1 MSASIGQ
8 SIEAVCKEKGIDR
21 DVVIEA
27 VKEAVRAAARK
38 QFKSGEEIQVEW
50 SPETGLEIFASKVV
64 VETVENEGRELSLGE
79 ARELAGDEVEIGD
92 ELQLPLPVEDM
103 GRIAAQTAKQILFQ
117 KVRDAERANIYEQY
131 IDKVGDLVNGY
142 VKRFERGDII
152 VDLGTVEALL
162 PRNQQSRGETW
173 NQGERIRVVIDD
185 VSKESKGPQVI
196 VSRTSPEILK
206 RLFEMEVPE
215 IYDGTVVIKSAVRE
229 PGERAKIAV
238 ASTERDVDPVGACV
252 GMKGSRVQA
261 IIREL
266 RGEKIDIIEW
276 SDEPS
281 VFAANALSPAK
292 VNQVRITDIEH
303 RQMEV
308 IVNEDQLSLAIG
320 KRGQNVRLAT
330 KLVGWNIDIRSEEEL
345 KREVA
350 AQMGAMIASGESVP
364 LERLE
369 GMNPAMVSTLA
380 DHGIDDIESLANATV
395 DDIADF
401 LDVSIDQAEALIGA
415 AQTVVESARVAAES
429 EGAEGEEAQSEETGE
444 AGAASEQTPA
454 SAEAGVTES
463 SVDAVAAAGG
473 AGTGGEEPP
482 GVEGE
487 RPAAGPEGET
497 GFESEEGRTVEQHAA
512 SFEADPNADAGE
524 VEPSEAMIAEGYDEA
539 VETQPP
545 FMAEDLSPD
554 NLLAKDAAEPV
565 AATEVEQMSAD
576 ELLLQG
582 AGRDLR
588 PDTIT
593 PAPDIFSAEAAVIQN
608 HGAYTEEERPSTL
621 DAETSGVAGATV
633 REGEEAD
640 EESLVAPAALD
651 ETEEG
656 ETEVASPVADLG
668 GEASAPEVQVSSAPT
683 PAGRGEPTPVEN
695 VAEDEAE
702 DASGNVE

>member
-8 SIEAVCKEKGIDR
+8 SIDAVCKEKGIDR
-21 DVVIEA
+21 EVVIEA

-50 SPETGLEIFASKVV
+50 APESGLEIFASKVV
-64 VETVENEGRELSLGE
+64 VETVENPGRELSLDE
-79 ARELAGDEVEIGD
+79 AKELAGDEVEIGD

-117 KVRDAERANIYEQY
+117 KVRDAERQNIYEQY

-142 VKRFERGDII
+142 VKRFERGDLI
-152 VDLGTVEALL
+152 VDLGTVEAVLG
-162 PRNQQSRGETW
+162 RNGQSRGEQW

-185 VSKESKGPQVI
+185 VSKESKGPQVV
-196 VSRTSPEILK
+196 VSRTSPELLK

-350 AQMGAMIASGESVP
+350 AQMGAMIASGEAVP
-364 LERLE
+364 LERLQ

-380 DHGIDDIESLANATV
+380 NHGVEDIESLANATV
-395 DDIADF
+395 DNIAEF
-401 LDVSIDQAEALIGA
+401 LDMSIDQAEALIGA
-415 AQTVVESARVAAES
+415 AQVVVESARVAAET
-429 EGAEGEEAQSEETGE
+429 EGEEGEGGE
-444 AGAASEQTPA
+444 ASGEESDASNEP
-454 SAEAGVTES
+454 
-463 SVDAVAAAGG
+463 
-473 AGTGGEEPP
+473 GGEM
-482 GVEGE
+482 
-487 RPAAGPEGET
+487 A
-497 GFESEEGRTVEQHAA
+497 EEGQTIEQHAV
-512 SFEADPNADAGE
+512 SVEADPDAEVGE

-539 VETQPP
+539 ARTRPP

-554 NLLAKDAAEPV
+554 NILAQESAEPV
-565 AATEVEQMSAD
+565 ALTEVEQMSAD
-576 ELLLQG
+576 ELILQG

-593 PAPDIFSAEAAVIQN
+593 PAPDIFSSEAAVIQST
-608 HGAYTEEERPSTL
+608 GSFDEEERPSTL
-621 DAETSGVAGATV
+621 DVETNDVGGGIV
-633 REGEEAD
+633 RESD
-640 EESLVAPAALD
+640 EEYED
-651 ETEEG
+651 
-656 ETEVASPVADLG
+656 SPVSPRGDFAT
-668 GEASAPEVQVSSAPT
+668 EASAPEVQTSSE
-683 PAGRGEPTPVEN
+683 PAATSEGEPAPVEN
-695 VAEDEAE
+695 VSDDEAD
-702 DASGNVE
+702 DASAVE